1 MMGRHLSFAHC
12 AANILVHISFADV
25 RDFLQGMYAGVEW
38 LGERVGPTFQ
48 GRLYQFTPS
57 TSLVQCSCGIIFS
70 PPFGILTLKFF
81 FALNFIF
88 GGKRSLGLHCLFFS
102 PILHCLDYH
111 RFIVLKSYIVSPSTL
126 IFSSNTVSTI
136 LALPICF
143 LASSYFAYNVASIQC
158 FPSAICSISSSLS
171 HKLFPSL

>member
-1 MMGRHLSFAHC
+1 MIWGGAVLVMLALGSGCKHRWSFAC
-12 AANILVHISFADV
+12 LPLISCWACFWCCSY
-25 RDFLQGMYAGVEW
+25 FWE
-38 LGERVGPTFQ
+38 
-48 GRLYQFTPS
+48 LYSVP
-57 TSLVQCSCGIIFS
+57 LI
-70 PPFGILTLKFF
+70 
-81 FALNFIF
+81 
-88 GGKRSLGLHCLFFS
+88 CLFFS

>member
-1 MMGRHLSFAHC
+1 MGRHLSFAHC

-88 GGKRSLGLHCLFFS
+88 WGKRSLGLHCLAASALSFS
-102 PILHCLDYH
+102 PLSFPMADSQGCQNSLEGWLKMKVSGPHTQKVQCNQGAVFFTSSQEILME
-111 RFIVLKSYIVSPSTL
+111 
-126 IFSSNTVSTI
+126 
-136 LALPICF
+136 LALKPLF
-143 LASSYFAYNVASIQC
+143 LLSPEVCIQ
-158 FPSAICSISSSLS
+158 
-171 HKLFPSL
+171 